1 MGISRYRYL
10 HYDVFT
16 DRRFGGNQLAVFP
29 EAAGLSTQT
38 MQQIAREIGFAE
50 TTFVTAAERP
60 DTDVRMRIFTPGTE
74 MPMAGHPVVGST
86 FALARDGAIAEGRTD
101 WVFGLNI
108 GPTSVSLQWS
118 GSRLDFAWMTQRNPE
133 FGPIVEDAAHVA
145 AALGL
150 QEGDV
155 RATGLPVQQVSCG
168 MPFVFVPLATR
179 EAVDRAVP
187 DMRVLD
193 FEAYVFTTD
202 RSGAAD
208 SATTY
213 SRMFA
218 PMLGVNED
226 PATGSASGPLGSY
239 LLKYALTSPEEA
251 RSILNLQGVKLGRPS
266 WIHVSIE
273 SSGSEITRVRVG
285 GTSVF
290 VAEGTM
296 EIDAEQPRGCEA
308 QVVGVGPHDTLN
320 KED

>member
-1 MGISRYRYL
+1 MGVSPYRYL

-29 EAAGLSTQT
+29 EAAGLATQT

-86 FALARDGAIAEGRTD
+86 FALARDRAIAEGRTD

-108 GPTSVSLQWS
+108 GPTPVSLQWS
-118 GSRLDFAWMTQRNPE
+118 GARLDFAWMTQRNPE
-133 FGPIVEDAAHVA
+133 FGPIVDDAAHVA

-150 QEGDV
+150 QEQDI
-155 RATGLPVQQVSCG
+155 RAMGLPVQQVSCG
-168 MPFVFVPLATR
+168 MPFVIVPLATR

-187 DMRVLD
+187 DVRVLD

-202 RSGAAD
+202 RSGATD
-208 SATTY
+208 PATTY

-239 LLKYALTSPEEA
+239 LVRHGLVTPEQG
-251 RSILNLQGVKLGRPS
+251 RSILNLQGVKLGRSS

-273 SSGSEITRVRVG
+273 ASEAITRVRVG

-290 VAEGTM
+290 VAEGVM
-296 EIDAEQPRGCEA
+296 EVEG
-308 QVVGVGPHDTLN
+308 
-320 KED
+320 

>member
-108 GPTSVSLQWS
+108 GPTPVSLQWS

-133 FGPIVEDAAHVA
+133 FGPIVDDVARVA

-150 QEGDV
+150 QEQDI
-155 RATGLPVQQVSCG
+155 RATGLPVQRVSCG

-179 EAVDRAVP
+179 EAVDRAIP
-187 DMRVLD
+187 DRRLLD
-193 FEAYVFTTD
+193 FEAYLFTMD
-202 RSGAAD
+202 RSGAGD

-218 PMLGVNED
+218 PLLGVYED
-226 PATGSASGPLGSY
+226 PATGGASGPLGSY
-239 LLKYALTSPEEA
+239 LVRHGLVSAEQG
-251 RSILNLQGVKLGRPS
+251 RSILNLQGVKLGRSS

-273 SSGSEITRVRVG
+273 ASDQITRVRVG

-290 VAEGTM
+290 VAEGVM
-296 EIDAEQPRGCEA
+296 E
-308 QVVGVGPHDTLN
+308 V
-320 KED
+320 ED

>member
-1 MGISRYRYL
+1 
-10 HYDVFT
+10 
-16 DRRFGGNQLAVFP
+16 
-29 EAAGLSTQT
+29 
-38 MQQIAREIGFAE
+38 
-50 TTFVTAAERP
+50 
-60 DTDVRMRIFTPGTE
+60 MRIFTPGTE

-86 FALARDGAIAEGRTD
+86 FALARDGAIAQARTD

-108 GPTSVSLQWS
+108 GPTPVSLKWS
-118 GSRLDFAWMTQRNPE
+118 GARLDFAWMTQRNPE
-133 FGPIVEDAAHVA
+133 FGPIFEDAAHVA

-150 QEGDV
+150 QESDI

-179 EAVDRAVP
+179 EAIDRAVP

-202 RSGAAD
+202 RSGATD

-226 PATGSASGPLGSY
+226 PATGGASGPLGSY
-239 LLKYALTSPEEA
+239 LVKYSLATAEDA

-266 WIHVSIE
+266 WIHVSIDT
-273 SSGSEITRVRVG
+273 SAGTISRVRVG

-296 EIDAEQPRGCEA
+296 EID
-308 QVVGVGPHDTLN
+308 
-320 KED
+320 

>member
-38 MQQIAREIGFAE
+38 MQAIAREIGFAE
-50 TTFVTAAERP
+50 TTFVTSAERP
-60 DTDVRMRIFTPGTE
+60 DTDIRMRIFTPGSE

-86 FALARDGAIAEGRTD
+86 FALARDGAIAAGRTD

-108 GPTSVSLQWS
+108 GPTPVSLEWTSQQ
-118 GSRLDFAWMTQRNPE
+118 LTFAWMTQRNPE
-133 FGPIVEDAAHVA
+133 FGPVFEDVGRVA

-150 QEGDV
+150 EAKDI

-168 MPFVFVPLATR
+168 VPFVFVPLVSRA
-179 EAVDRAVP
+179 AVDRAVP
-187 DMRVLD
+187 DPRLLD

-208 SATTY
+208 AALTY

-218 PMLGVNED
+218 PQLGVLED
-226 PATGSASGPLGSY
+226 PATGGASGPLGSY
-239 LLKYALTSPEEA
+239 LVRHALVTA
-251 RSILNLQGVKLGRPS
+251 DQGRSILNLQGVKLGRPS
-266 WIHVSIE
+266 WIHISIE
-273 SSGSEITRVRVG
+273 SAGPAEITGVRVG

-296 EIDAEQPRGCEA
+296 EID
-308 QVVGVGPHDTLN
+308 TLN